1 MGHSF
6 NPEIAIK
13 VGVNAAILYENIRW
27 WCAQNEANGRNF
39 HEGRHWTFNSIRAWS
54 VLFPYLTDKQIRT
67 ALQKLEDDKFV
78 ISGSFN
84 KSAYDRTKWYCPS
97 MKTDLPLRA
106 NGIAPEGKPI
116 PDINTNNKPDIITP
130 YNPPR
135 DERAFDEFWKLYPRR
150 QGRRAAEKAF
160 ERAIKRSPA
169 SEILQGLTDQ
179 LPTFDEKEKKFVPH
193 PSTWLNQ
200 DRWKDELQTE
210 TSEADVMRNIAQEW
224 FSNKH
229 LQIGGAQ

>member
-1 MGHSF
+1 
-6 NPEIAIK
+6 
-13 VGVNAAILYENIRW
+13 
-27 WCAQNEANGRNF
+27 
-39 HEGRHWTFNSIRAWS
+39 

-78 ISGSFN
+78 VSGSFN

-169 SEILQGLTDQ
+169 NEILQGLIDQ